1 MRRHAIPPRHDWRA
15 RAKDLGFAYADIA
28 GEPYWD
34 ETACWEFTAAGID
47 VLDDA
52 LTELERL
59 TRLAAAEAVRRGA
72 HDLLGIP
79 ATVWPLLVRAWE
91 RQEPSLYGRMD
102 LRWDGAGPP
111 KLLEYN
117 ADTPTSLFESSVVQ
131 WEWLRC
137 AYPDADQ
144 FNCLHEALIAA
155 WPKMGLPE
163 RVHFTCVRD
172 SGEDRGNVDYLRD
185 TLMQAGLQA
194 GGEAPFL
201 YVDEIGWDG
210 QRFVDQNDQP
220 IAALFKL
227 YPWEF
232 LLRDRFGNGIASAAT
247 RWIEP
252 AWRLLLS
259 GKGILAL
266 LWEMFPG
273 HPNLLPAFREPGR
286 TGGLEI
292 AKPLFGREGA
302 NIIAPGFATPGPYGG
317 EGFVYQQWA
326 ELPCVDGHYPVIGG
340 WIIAGRPCGIGI
352 REDRTP
358 ITRDTSRFVPHY
370 FRPIP

>member
-1 MRRHAIPPRHDWRA
+1 MQRHVIPPRNDWRDRA
-15 RAKDLGFAYADIA
+15 RTLGFAYAEVA

-34 ETACWEFTAAGID
+34 ETACWEFTAAEID
-47 VLDDA
+47 VLDDS
-52 LTELERL
+52 LSELERL
-59 TRLAAAEAVRRGA
+59 SRLAAAEAVRRGSHA
-72 HDLLGIP
+72 MLGIP
-79 ATVWPLLVRAWE
+79 EAVWPLLVRSWE

-102 LRWDGAGPP
+102 LCWDGTGPP

-144 FNCLHEALIAA
+144 FNSIHEALIAA
-155 WPKMGLPE
+155 WPAMNLPH
-163 RVHFTCVRD
+163 RVHFACMRD
-172 SGEDRGNVDYLRD
+172 SEEDRGNVDYLRD
-185 TLMQAGLQA
+185 TATQAGIDS
-194 GGEAPFL
+194 PFL
-201 YVDEIGWDG
+201 FIDEIGWNG
-210 QRFVDQNDQP
+210 RRFVDLARHEIQ
-220 IAALFKL
+220 ALFKL

-232 LLRDRFGNGIASAAT
+232 LLRDEFGNNIAAAATT

-286 TGGLEI
+286 TSGPEI

-302 NIIAPGFATPGPYGG
+302 NITAPGVTTDGPYGG

-326 ELPCVDGHYPVIGG
+326 PLPCVDGHYPVIGG
-340 WIIAGRPCGIGI
+340 WIIAGQPHGIGI
-352 REDRTP
+352 REDTTP
-358 ITRDTSRFVPHY
+358 ITRDTSRFLPHY
-370 FRPIP
+370 FRSHP

>member
-1 MRRHAIPPRHDWRA
+1 M
-15 RAKDLGFAYADIA
+15 GFSYATIA

-34 ETACWEFTAAGID
+34 ETACWEFTAAEVDI
-47 VLDDA
+47 LDDA
-52 LTELERL
+52 LAELERL

-72 HDLLGIP
+72 HDALGIP
-79 ATVWPLLVRAWE
+79 AAVWPLLVRSWE
-91 RQEPSLYGRMD
+91 HGEPSLYGRMD
-102 LRWDGAGPP
+102 LRWDGRGPP

-137 AYPDADQ
+137 ARPDDDQ
-144 FNCLHEALIAA
+144 FNSIHEALIAA
-155 WPKMGLPE
+155 WPTLRLPPH
-163 RVHFTCVRD
+163 VHFTCMRD
-172 SGEDRGNVDYLRD
+172 SDEERGNVDYLRD
-185 TLMQAGLQA
+185 TAVQAGLD
-194 GGEAPFL
+194 APFL
-201 YVDEIGWDG
+201 FIDEIGWDG
-210 QRFVDQNDQP
+210 RRFTDLNNRE

-232 LLRDRFGNGIASAAT
+232 LLRDSFGNNIQKAAT

-266 LWEMFPG
+266 LWEMFPD

-286 TGGLEI
+286 TGGPEI

-302 NIIAPGFATPGPYGG
+302 NITAPGLSTAGPYGG
-317 EGFVYQQWA
+317 EGFVHQRYM
-326 ELPCVDGHYPVIGG
+326 ELPRFDGHYPVIGG
-340 WIIAGRPCGIGI
+340 WIIAGKPCGIGI
-352 REDRTP
+352 REDSTP
-358 ITRDTSRFVPHY
+358 ITRDTSRFVPHF
-370 FRPIP
+370 FRSA

>member
-1 MRRHAIPPRHDWRA
+1 MTGMRRHSIPPRQDWRERA
-15 RAKDLGFAYADIA
+15 RSLGFAYADIA

-34 ETACWEFTAAGID
+34 DTACWEFSAAAID

-52 LTELERL
+52 LVELERL
-59 TRLAAAEAVRRGA
+59 MMLAAEAAVRRG
-72 HDLLGIP
+72 LGSVLGVP
-79 ATVWPLLVRAWE
+79 DTVWPLLVRSWE
-91 RQEPSLYGRMD
+91 RAEPSLYGRMD
-102 LRWDGAGPP
+102 VRWDGTGPP

-144 FNCLHEALIAA
+144 FNSIHEALIAA
-155 WPKMGLPE
+155 WPAMNLPD
-163 RVHFTCVRD
+163 RVHFTCMRD
-172 SGEDRGNVDYLRD
+172 TAEDRGNVDYLRD
-185 TLMQAGLQA
+185 TAIQA
-194 GGEAPFL
+194 GGDAPFL
-201 YVDEIGWDG
+201 FMDEIGWDG
-210 QRFVDQNDQP
+210 RRFVDQTDNEIQA
-220 IAALFKL
+220 IFKL

-232 LLRDRFGNGIASAAT
+232 LLRDKFGHHIPHATT

-286 TGGLEI
+286 TGGPEI

-302 NIIAPGFATPGPYGG
+302 NITAPGIVTDGPYGG
-317 EGFVYQQWA
+317 EGFVYQQWM
-326 ELPCVDGHYPVIGG
+326 ELPSFDGNYPVIGG
-340 WIIAGRPCGIGI
+340 WMIAGRPHGIGL

-358 ITRDTSRFVPHY
+358 ITRDTSRFVPHF
-370 FRPIP
+370 FRSA